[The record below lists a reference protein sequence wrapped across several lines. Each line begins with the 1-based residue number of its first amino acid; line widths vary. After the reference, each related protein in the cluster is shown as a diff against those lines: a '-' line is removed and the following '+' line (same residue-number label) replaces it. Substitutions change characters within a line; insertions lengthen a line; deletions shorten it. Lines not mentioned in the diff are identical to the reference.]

1 MFELLLSGEA
11 QGHLHRACG
20 TVGLHPGHVKA
31 LMQIKREP
39 GLPMRALADR
49 WACDA
54 SYVTT
59 IVDELEERG
68 LATRHPHA
76 SDRRIKTV
84 ALTANGVRTLDR
96 ALELLYEPPSS
107 FGALTAAEQ
116 RELRDLLRKIAAADP
131 VLDAA
136 TG

>member
-1 MFELLLSGEA
+1 MFDLLLSGEA
-11 QGHLHRACG
+11 QNHLRQACG

-31 LMQIKREP
+31 LMQLRRES
-39 GLPMRALADR
+39 GLSMRSLADR

-68 LATRHPHA
+68 LAARRPHP

-84 ALTANGVRTLDR
+84 ELTAAGARTMDN

-107 FGALTAAEQ
+107 FGALTPTEQ

-131 VLDAA
+131 VLQAA